1 MRDDIF
7 KCPVLL
13 AEPTGD
19 YAQLNKAD
27 FTQARLQT
35 SSKTNMLRVVYGN
48 YNSQEEAIDT
58 LRQLRKQSKQFSN
71 AWVMENK

>member
-1 MRDDIF
+1 MASQVTQRN
-7 KCPVLL
+7 
-13 AEPTGD
+13 AEI
-19 YAQLNKAD
+19 YIAQLNKAD

-35 SSKTNMLRVVYGN
+35 SSKTNMLRVVYGT